1 MKFKTI
7 GYRLMEAMTKDQIAH
22 MLDAIFDLWDSRKI
36 DDLLQKLNKDV
47 ATTLSRLVFSQTS
60 SPERISSDEKYR
72 EEWEQLWGEWE
83 ELIYEVGDEEG
94 RYAEQEHHWEEPYF
108 DGYSLAVDL
117 DKVAEKMLPIL
128 DKIYRLGIEDDNL
141 FEEELSTID
150 YHIKEYPEWMSA
162 DHEGC
167 YLHHAVTQCVLK
179 WEWLASKSAMTFVER
194 MIEIEKRLNLIGLD
208 RDTFTDFFDSLS
220 EYDKKQVY
228 EHITSNRTNS
238 IWEERLNSSNS
249 RWHQIYHSFSE
260 IFNPDTYLD
269 TCRALLHENWHYG
282 LPLIDDLL
290 KKNNHSEAE
299 KVYEQTIVSYAGQTS
314 RKDWQP
320 EACLLIFSLMYGY
333 GSADDTVIKLLQ
345 DWIQVAG
352 KLNMPSKADSLKL
365 QIVTYQNPYH
375 WDAVAKVFQEI
386 NHHPFLSTAAKLIR
400 QWQQFILTID
410 LGNSFRNDKE
420 PDDCWIRWLMETG
433 LDEGKNEKWFAKK
446 IKTWL
451 ESFCRNPSTQFQKRQ
466 KYICILTRDICDI
479 YALKK
484 RHHNLYRIVSMGTSG
499 YKGSVASRQAWLKKM
514 HADQFIPLIIECWKQ
529 NVVKLL
535 PDPSHAHKSVYEEHA
550 LWLAVVKEQN
560 PSAYQKVI
568 DKWKID
574 HKRRKNLWK
583 AIRKSNLAV

>member
-1 MKFKTI
+1 MKSKTI
-7 GYRLMEAMTKDQIAH
+7 GYRLMEALTKDQIAH

-47 ATTLSRLVFSQTS
+47 AATLSRFVFSQTS
-60 SPERISSDEKYR
+60 SPEEIISDEKYR
-72 EEWEQLWGEWE
+72 EEWEQLWGEWG

-94 RYAEQEHHWEEPYF
+94 RYAEQEHHWEAPYF
-108 DGYSLAVDL
+108 DGYLLADDL
-117 DKVAEKMLPIL
+117 DKVAEKILPIL
-128 DKIYRLGIEDDNL
+128 DKIYKLGIEDDNM

-150 YHIKEYPEWMSA
+150 YHIKEYPEWMGA
-162 DHEGC
+162 EDEGC
-167 YLHHAVTQCVLK
+167 YLNRAVTQCVLK
-179 WEWLASKSAMTFVER
+179 WEWLASKSAATFVER
-194 MIEIEKRLNLIGLD
+194 MIEIEKGLNLIGLD

-299 KVYEQTIVSYAGQTS
+299 KVYEQTIVSYAGQIS
-314 RKDWQP
+314 CEDWQP
-320 EACLLIFSLMYGY
+320 EACLLISLLRYGY
-333 GSADDTVIKLLQ
+333 DSPDDTVIKLLQ

-352 KLNMPSKADSLKL
+352 KLNMASKADSLKL
-365 QIVTYQNPYH
+365 QLVTYQNPYH

-386 NHHPFLSTAAKLIR
+386 NHHPFSSTAAKLIT

-451 ESFCRNPSTQFQKRQ
+451 ESFCRNHTIQFQNQQ
-466 KYICILTRDICDI
+466 KYISLLTRDICDI

-484 RHHNLYRIVSMGTSG
+484 RHHNLYRIVSMSTSG
-499 YKGSVASRQAWLKKM
+499 YKGSVVSRQAWLKKM
-514 HADQFIPLIIECWKQ
+514 HADQFIPLITECWKQ

-560 PSAYQKVI
+560 PLAYQKVI

-574 HKRRKNLWK
+574 HKRRKNLWE
-583 AIRKSNLAV
+583 AIRKLDLAV